1 MGFSCKAGILAHS
14 LLHRL
19 VLLFDFA
26 FVSATI
32 FVVAVFVVLLSGKRA
47 LTRKQ
52 RHQTEN
58 TDKIAEA
65 QARKD
70 SVVGVFGVKDAIL
83 EMGSQEL

>member
-1 MGFSCKAGILAHS
+1 VGFSCKAGILAHS

-32 FVVAVFVVLLSGKRA
+32 FVVVVVVLLSGKRA

-58 TDKIAEA
+58 TSKIAEA

-70 SVVGVFGVKDAIL
+70 GVVGVFGVKDAIL
-83 EMGSQEL
+83 EIGSQEL